1 MTKAKELKGLIS
13 SVFFKLAWFD
23 GDSKKGRIPKGRQFL
38 AKDKIMMTKNLSS
51 LIHSLLDQI
60 LTPFIKLNLLIP
72 MTVLAESTYNYLT
85 AGPSLIIA
93 AFNTIS

>member
-51 LIHSLLDQI
+51 LNTFSVRSNLDPI
-60 LTPFIKLNLLIP
+60 YKTEF
-72 MTVLAESTYNYLT
+72 AHTYDC
-85 AGPSLIIA
+85 AC
-93 AFNTIS
+93 